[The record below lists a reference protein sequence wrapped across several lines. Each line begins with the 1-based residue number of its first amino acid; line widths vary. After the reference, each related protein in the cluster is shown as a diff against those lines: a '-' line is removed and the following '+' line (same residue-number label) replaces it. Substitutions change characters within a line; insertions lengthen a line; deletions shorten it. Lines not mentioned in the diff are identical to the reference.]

1 MLKKRY
7 SYSAILNTNIISALN
22 LNSHET
28 ADETLPTED
37 TPSSSENQL
46 EDPGDVSDTPSSSGN
61 QLEDPG
67 DVSFNPNGMIREEF
81 CHISVVLPPEEF
93 VLYFIILLY

>member
-1 MLKKRY
+1 M
-7 SYSAILNTNIISALN
+7 N

-46 EDPGDVSDTPSSSGN
+46 EDPGDVSDTPSSSEN

-67 DVSFNPNGMIREEF
+67 DVSFNSDGNIYIFFTP
-81 CHISVVLPPEEF
+81 HPPSPRLKTVNLVSIHVANSFYEVIAYNLF
-93 VLYFIILLY
+93 

>member
-1 MLKKRY
+1 M
-7 SYSAILNTNIISALN
+7 N

-28 ADETLPTED
+28 ADETLPKED

-67 DVSFNPNGMIREEF
+67 DVSFNSDGNIYFFFPSHHPPYPRLTTVKLVSIHVANSFYEF
-81 CHISVVLPPEEF
+81 IAYNLF
-93 VLYFIILLY
+93 